1 MFEKG
6 WEPAFRVEPYKE
18 RKVSKLAQNVR
29 LGCKCMTDL
38 NTLTYYNVIYHTKE
52 IYSIGSNGRVQ

>member
-6 WEPAFRVEPYKE
+6 WEPALRVEPYKE

-29 LGCKCMTDL
+29 LGWKCMTAA
-38 NTLTYYNVIYHTKE
+38 NTPAYYTVIYRMKE
-52 IYSIGSNGRVQ
+52 IYSTGSNGPVK